1 MKGFVSLLKG
11 RKFKSQSIINS
22 SFLIK
27 SPKEEKENLNSEHIK
42 SEYFPLINNIHKAKT
57 TNLRSSKKLIIFSP
71 KKNKINDFN
80 YEELFFYFLKT
91 SEKIDNFES
100 SPKNN
105 KNSKEIYFQIKTN
118 ERNFEDEEE
127 KDKENEEN
135 PKNNTKTEKN
145 IPNLKGIF
153 YHEIFLKLTNN
164 KQKLNNFSFPIGIYK
179 LMYQKSR
186 KKQKEI
192 LKHCLKN
199 HKDYKTVI
207 TSYGKCYTNKTLKH
221 NWELSPNETYSNYYK
236 IYRKKFLSQKKEPNK
251 NLDLLT
257 NYSDVVIK
265 ANNKGQGR
273 TLIYIGKLFNAY
285 VEDYLKKNKNVVSM
299 YIENPN
305 DRKEVVYN
313 HTDIIKLSKMKMNFS
328 YNKNKSNNYLYS
340 SKNNLKYLN
349 KRTSRNSDFNLIF
362 DSLNNKNNSELK
374 RLNTESN
381 KFSELKSK
389 NFSFNSLSN
398 YNQNSNEKIKF
409 SFTDKRKDKKNILN
423 NRIEKYKSNINY
435 FKNNDERFSTNKL
448 SFSPF
453 HLILISQ

>member
-1 MKGFVSLLKG
+1 
-11 RKFKSQSIINS
+11 
-22 SFLIK
+22 
-27 SPKEEKENLNSEHIK
+27 
-42 SEYFPLINNIHKAKT
+42 
-57 TNLRSSKKLIIFSP
+57 
-71 KKNKINDFN
+71 
-80 YEELFFYFLKT
+80 
-91 SEKIDNFES
+91 
-100 SPKNN
+100 
-105 KNSKEIYFQIKTN
+105 
-118 ERNFEDEEE
+118 
-127 KDKENEEN
+127 
-135 PKNNTKTEKN
+135 
-145 IPNLKGIF
+145 
-153 YHEIFLKLTNN
+153 
-164 KQKLNNFSFPIGIYK
+164 
-179 LMYQKSR
+179 MYQKSR

-192 LKHCLKN
+192 LKYCLKN

-207 TSYGKCYTNKTLKH
+207 TSYDKCYTNKTLKH
-221 NWELSPNETYSNYYK
+221 NWELSPNEAYSNYYK
-236 IYRKKFLSQKKEPNK
+236 IYKKKFLSQKKEPNK

-273 TLIYIGKLFNAY
+273 TLIYIGKLFNVY

-313 HTDIIKLSKMKMNFS
+313 HTDIIKLSKMKMNYS

-398 YNQNSNEKIKF
+398 NNQNSNEKIKF
-409 SFTDKRKDKKNILN
+409 SLTDKRKDKKNILN
-423 NRIEKYKSNINY
+423 NRIEKYKSYINY

-448 SFSPF
+448 SFSPCSF
-453 HLILISQ
+453 NSYKPMILKDKIANLKYINFTKNTSKPLYSKLTINKKI